1 MMLDA
6 GNDTTQTTLSNCI
19 YHLARYQRAQRKLRE
34 ILLSHLR
41 SPGLCEDEA
50 IVPSYEELKHI
61 SYLRA
66 VLDEN
71 FRCRPPLARGLPRRV
86 MAPMMKI
93 VAGGVAW
100 DIRQGTTV
108 SVPLWVIHHDA
119 NLFGEPNES
128 IPERWMDNHDPQK
141 GLGVYYTSDAEIK
154 NLRDFFV
161 LFSIGPRACIGRN
174 LAYIEVSIVVAALA
188 LVFEGHLAGDM
199 ELQTV
204 ERFNCN
210 VKELFVRLRPLS
222 NSAMGNLDS
231 QHLSG

>member
-93 VAGGVAW
+93 VAGGVTW

-161 LFSIGPRACIGRN
+161 LLLDRG
-174 LAYIEVSIVVAALA
+174 
-188 LVFEGHLAGDM
+188 LVLGEILR
-199 ELQTV
+199 TS
-204 ERFNCN
+204 RF
-210 VKELFVRLRPLS
+210 LLWLRRSPWYSRGTWLGIWS
-222 NSAMGNLDS
+222 YRQWKDSTAMS
-231 QHLSG
+231 RSSS